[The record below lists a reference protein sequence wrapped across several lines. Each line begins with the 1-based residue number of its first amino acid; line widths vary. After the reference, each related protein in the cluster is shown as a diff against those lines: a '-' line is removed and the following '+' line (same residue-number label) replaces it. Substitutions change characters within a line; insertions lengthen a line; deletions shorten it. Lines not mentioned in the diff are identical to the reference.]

1 MTNLSFRQAKPS
13 DLDRC
18 YQIETTAYAGDEA
31 ATKEKILKRIKMY
44 PEGFL
49 ILENDKE
56 IIGFVNC
63 GAADKVELSDES
75 FKELVGHHSD
85 GKNIVIM
92 SVVTHP
98 DYQRQGMATRLMKR
112 FIEQMRKA
120 GKHKMLLICQTE
132 LISMYASFGFVDL
145 GPSESDHGGLQ
156 WHEME
161 MVL

>member
-1 MTNLSFRQAKPS
+1 MTNLSFRQATPS
-13 DLDRC
+13 DLERC
-18 YQIETTAYAGDEA
+18 YKIETKAYAGDEA
-31 ATKEKILKRIKMY
+31 ATKEKILKRIEMY

-49 ILENDKE
+49 ILENEKE

-75 FKELVGHHSD
+75 FKELVGHHSN

-98 DYQRQGMATRLMKR
+98 DYQRQGMANRLMKQ
-112 FIEQMRKA
+112 FIQQMRGMK
-120 GKHKMLLICQTE
+120 KEKIMLICQVE
-132 LISMYASFGFVDL
+132 LIPMYASFGFVDL
-145 GPSESDHGGLQ
+145 GPSDSEHGGLS

-161 MVL
+161 MLL

>member
-1 MTNLSFRQAKPS
+1 MSNLSFRQATPS

-18 YQIETTAYAGDEA
+18 YQIETAAYAGDEA
-31 ATKEKILKRIKMY
+31 ATKEKILKRIQTY

-49 ILENDKE
+49 ILENQKE

-75 FKELVGHHSD
+75 FKELIGHHSD

-98 DYQRQGMATRLMKR
+98 DYQRQGMASRLMHR
-112 FIEQMRKA
+112 FIQQMRDY
-120 GKHKMLLICQTE
+120 GKEKILLICQTE
-132 LISMYASFGFVDL
+132 LIPMYASFGFVDL
-145 GPSESDHGGLQ
+145 GPSDSEHGGLS

-161 MVL
+161 MGL

>member
-1 MTNLSFRQAKPS
+1 MTNLSFRHAKPS

-31 ATKEKILKRIKMY
+31 ATKEKILKRIEMY

-112 FIEQMRKA
+112 FIEQMREA

-156 WHEME
+156 WYEME

>member
-1 MTNLSFRQAKPS
+1 MTNLSFRHAKPS

-31 ATKEKILKRIKMY
+31 ATKDKILKRIEMY

-85 GKNIVIM
+85 GNNIVIM

-112 FIEQMRKA
+112 FIEQMREA
-120 GKHKMLLICQTE
+120 GKHKVLLLCQME
-132 LISMYASFGFVDL
+132 LIPMYASFGFVDL